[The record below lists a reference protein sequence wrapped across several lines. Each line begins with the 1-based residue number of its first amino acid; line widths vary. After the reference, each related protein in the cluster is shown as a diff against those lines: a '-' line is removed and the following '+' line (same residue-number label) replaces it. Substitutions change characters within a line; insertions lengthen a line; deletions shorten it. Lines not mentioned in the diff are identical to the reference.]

1 MKIDLK
7 KKCQNERT
15 DKKNRYEDLLINA
28 LEWAINVSKQQT
40 HDLIRAMGITSDELS
55 SIGYDSANFPEMHA
69 WANE

>member
-1 MKIDLK
+1 MS
-7 KKCQNERT
+7 EPT
-15 DKKNRYEDLLINA
+15 KNRYEDLLINA